1 MLASSLAGELP
12 RIILVE
18 HLDRAGEVAKDTI
31 CIHEVKVGP
40 NWMDPIVK
48 FLKDNILPEEKS
60 VAEKI

>member
-18 HLDRAGEVAKDTI
+18 HLDRTGEVAKDTI
-31 CIHEVKVGP
+31 RIHEVIVGP

-48 FLKDNILPEEKS
+48 LLKDDILPN
-60 VAEKI
+60 